1 MTTALKVRDEEATA
15 YLEGLSGSDRR
26 SVAAKTE
33 KMRALIRRAA
43 TDVRE
48 IGRQLIQVKAILG
61 HGRWGE
67 YLFRSFGWEEQ
78 TARNCMNVAVR
89 FANVKSP
96 KFGDFAPSV
105 LYLLAAPSTP
115 QGAVDEVLEAAEQA
129 ETPDEMP
136 SVKGTQETIAKHK
149 ASVSIDEATADL
161 PPQKRAEVRRIALK
175 EARRDKLEA
184 IEKHLG
190 AARKLMSGEPDID
203 DHVLEKLD
211 EVLAACRE
219 ALA

>member
-1 MTTALKVRDEEATA
+1 MTTALKASDEATA
-15 YLEGLSGSDRR
+15 YLEGLSRSDLKA
-26 SVAAKTE
+26 VAAKTE

-48 IGRQLIQVKAILG
+48 IGRQLIQVKEILG

-115 QGAVDEVLEAAEQA
+115 QAAVEEALEQA
-129 ETPDEMP
+129 EEGEPPT
-136 SVKGTQETIAKHK
+136 VKEAKEIVAKHQEA
-149 ASVSIDEATADL
+149 ASFEEAAADL
-161 PPQKRAEVRRIALK
+161 PPEKRAKLRQIALK

-184 IEKHLG
+184 IERHG
-190 AARKLMSGEPDID
+190 AAMRKIGEGEPDVRD
-203 DHVLEKLD
+203 STLEKLA
-211 EVLAACRE
+211 EVLAEFRE

>member
-15 YLEGLSGSDRR
+15 YLEGLSGSDRKT
-26 SVAAKTE
+26 VAAKTE

-115 QGAVDEVLEAAEQA
+115 QEAVDEAMERAEADEPPNVEEAKKIVSRHKEAASLE
-129 ETPDEMP
+129 
-136 SVKGTQETIAKHK
+136 
-149 ASVSIDEATADL
+149 EATADL
-161 PPQKRAEVRRIALK
+161 PPAKRAEVRRIALK

-184 IEKHLG
+184 IERHVAG
-190 AARKLMSGEPDID
+190 ARKLAEGEPDISD
-203 DHVLEKLD
+203 EALEHLD
-211 EVLAACRE
+211 SFLAACRE